1 MSNEH
6 WTADNIPDQ
15 TGRVAVITGANSGIG
30 LETARELCRKGAL
43 VVMGCRSPD
52 KAEAAA
58 EDIRASVQGARL
70 ELRTLDLA
78 DLASIKAFAQDVA
91 EAHPEV
97 HLLINNAGIMA
108 IPLARTA
115 DGFEM
120 QLGTN
125 HLGHFA
131 LTALLMDNLKAAGS
145 ARVVNVASLAHRF
158 CKKIDFDDLN
168 WEARYSKIG
177 AYARSKLANL
187 LFTQEL
193 QRRLEASGAGLITT
207 AAHPGWTATNLQVHS
222 GIASFFNPIMAMEGP
237 QGALPTLRAAT
248 DPEAQGFDYYGP
260 SGVYEL
266 KGYPVIAKKTA
277 QAQDSE
283 MAQKLWEK
291 SEELTG
297 VSFTV

>member
-1 MSNEH
+1 MTTEN
-6 WTADNIPDQ
+6 WTVDNIPDQ

-43 VVMGCRSPD
+43 VVMACRSPE

-58 EDIRASVQGARL
+58 EDIRADVEGARL
-70 ELRTLDLA
+70 EQRTLNLA
-78 DLASIKAFAQDVA
+78 DLASVKAFAADMA
-91 EAHPEV
+91 EAHPHV
-97 HLLINNAGIMA
+97 HLLINNAGVMA
-108 IPLARTA
+108 LPRAGTA

-131 LTALLMDNLKAAGS
+131 LTGLLMEPLKAAGG
-145 ARVVNVASLAHRF
+145 ARVINVASLAHKY

-168 WEARYSKIG
+168 WEKKYSKWG
-177 AYARSKLANL
+177 AYCRSKLANL

-193 QRRLEASGAGLITT
+193 QRRFETSGVELITA
-207 AAHPGWTATNLQVHS
+207 AAHPGWTATNLQAHS
-222 GIASFFNPIMAMEGP
+222 GVISVFNPLMAMDGP

-248 DPEAQGFDYYGP
+248 DPGVKGFDYYGP
-260 SGVYEL
+260 NGMMEL
-266 KGYPVIAKKTA
+266 KGYPVLARKTA
-277 QAQDSE
+277 QAQDQE
-283 MAQKLWEK
+283 MAAKLWEK

-297 VSFTV
+297 VAFQI